1 MREMATKPVVASS
14 EGDGLASAPAA
25 PVAAGCSSCQ
35 ELDRRA
41 LLAKLR
47 VLEARAGDVREMEA
61 HLRELSQELDL
72 LTRVSDAARV
82 FHAAADLRELLDA
95 GLAECVKGLEAEK
108 GSLLLHERQA
118 AELVVAGVYGACPAG
133 IQGQRLP
140 VGQGV
145 AGHVALRREPLRVE
159 DIARD
164 GRFIP
169 RKSARYATGSFLCV
183 PVQVDGALL
192 GVLSVADRG
201 DRRPFSE
208 QHLRVAVALADE
220 LAIAL
225 RRVEQVEVWRRVQQE
240 LISKLAH
247 ELRNPLDGALRF
259 INLTL
264 ADHSPE
270 ECRQR
275 YLLASKQGLE
285 RLSGIVDGL
294 VGLSHGAR
302 ASEAPAQV
310 NDLIRQALAL
320 LEGKA
325 HERSVR
331 VELDLA
337 DGMPPVP
344 GGMGLFQVFTN
355 LVSNALDAMAAGGGT
370 LSVTSRWVDG
380 AVVVRVADT
389 GCGMPPQVL
398 ERLFT
403 PFFTTKPPG
412 KGMGLGLA
420 VCREVVDR
428 LRGRIEVV
436 SKPGRGTVFT
446 VAVPCGT
453 MYPGAARF

>member
-1 MREMATKPVVASS
+1 MATKPAGAPLESA
-14 EGDGLASAPAA
+14 EFASAPPVPAA
-25 PVAAGCSSCQ
+25 TGGPPCQ
-35 ELDRRA
+35 DPDPRA
-41 LLAKLR
+41 LLARLR
-47 VLEARAGDVREMEA
+47 VLEEKARGIREMEA

-82 FHAAADLRELLDA
+82 FHAAADLRELLEA
-95 GLAECVKGLEAEK
+95 GVAECVKSLEAEK
-108 GSLLLHERQA
+108 GSLLLHERQTG
-118 AELVVAGVYGACPAG
+118 ELVVAGAYGACSGA
-133 IQGQRLP
+133 IRGQRLP

-159 DIARD
+159 DITRD
-164 GRFIP
+164 GRFAP
-169 RKSARYATGSFLCV
+169 RQSARYATGSFLCV
-183 PVQVDGALL
+183 PVQAEGSLL
-192 GVLSVADRG
+192 GVLSVTDRG
-201 DRRPFSE
+201 DGRPFSE
-208 QHLRVAVALADE
+208 QHLRVAVSLADE

-225 RRVEQVEVWRRVQQE
+225 RRVEQVDAWRRVQQE

-270 ECRQR
+270 DCRQR
-275 YLLASKQGLE
+275 YLLASRQGLE
-285 RLSGIVDGL
+285 RLSGIVDSL
-294 VGLSHGAR
+294 VGLSQGGR
-302 ASEAPAQV
+302 GSDAPAQV
-310 NDLIRQALAL
+310 NDLMRQALAL

-325 HERSVR
+325 HERGVR

-337 DGMPPVP
+337 DGMPAVP
-344 GGMGLFQVFTN
+344 GGTGLFQVFTN
-355 LVSNALDAMAAGGGT
+355 LVSNALDAMAIGGGT
-370 LSVTSRWVDG
+370 LSVTSRQVDG

-453 MYPGAARF
+453 IHSGAARL